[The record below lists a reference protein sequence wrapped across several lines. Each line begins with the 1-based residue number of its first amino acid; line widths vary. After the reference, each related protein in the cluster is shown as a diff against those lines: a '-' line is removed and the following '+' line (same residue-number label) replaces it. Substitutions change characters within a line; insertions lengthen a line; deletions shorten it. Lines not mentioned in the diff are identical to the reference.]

1 MKLCDFL
8 FFTLVA
14 GGGAALFVFAGCRF
28 DIPALLVL
36 AGAVLLGSSYLI
48 RRTRRR
54 DRGEL

>member
-14 GGGAALFVFAGCRF
+14 GGGAALFVFAGCRL
-28 DIPALLVL
+28 DPPALLIL
-36 AGAVLLGSSYLI
+36 AGAVLLGSGYLI